1 MAVSAGPLS
10 VVELVRDLVEWFDSR
25 LPADHRCTV
34 ASLGYDLSLGYG
46 DPRSVCTH
54 RLADLPSML
63 DRLDDLV
70 VPGTTPSDEGRH
82 RHRPPRQ
89 ESPAPWDRRVG
100 ELLDE
105 VYRGAYDLVESV
117 RRVLG
122 FSAFSLQP
130 AGVQHGPGRR
140 SLLDQVG
147 RAALRE
153 LGRSGGP
160 LQLLGERRPDH
171 WLVRGQLLSRRHPE
185 RGYRPGAVLA
195 ALRSW
200 HSRALAILGFD
211 VPRPRDWWWMP
222 NPLSPAERAEY
233 AVGPVCPGADG
244 SARLPMQRVS
254 CGHGSCLRVAFARMG
269 EVAPLWCPDCWSRGV
284 LVDQV
289 SGEVSCRVCVDDDG
303 DPTAWMS
310 QQWALSTIR
319 AAMRLAAGLR

>member
-10 VVELVRDLVEWFDSR
+10 VVELVRDLVEWFDPR

-254 CGHGSCLRVAFARMG
+254 CGHGSCLRVAFARMT